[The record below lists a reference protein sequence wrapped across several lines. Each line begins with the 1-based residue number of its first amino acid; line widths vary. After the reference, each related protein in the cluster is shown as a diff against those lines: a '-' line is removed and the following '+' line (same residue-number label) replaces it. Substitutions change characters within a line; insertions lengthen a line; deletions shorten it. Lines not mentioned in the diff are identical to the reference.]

1 VIGVGDGASRFS
13 PAQPVDG
20 AAFIVYIWMCALL
33 VTRARAGFMEKP
45 ATPALDVKS
54 ADAFLRTVL
63 RSGLL
68 DRATLQTE
76 LRAVPLDQRGDA
88 EALAEQLIKIGKLTR
103 FQAVKLLTGAS
114 IGLVLGPFQIL
125 APIAKGGMGTV
136 YLAHDTRSEQM
147 VALKVLPPRRAREE
161 ERVLARFRREM
172 EMSQRVSHPHIAW
185 TCEVGL
191 CQGVYYIAMEYIP
204 GRSLFRVV
212 ADDGPLPVPRAA
224 RLFSEV
230 AAALDH
236 AHTRGLIH
244 RDLKPANII
253 ITPNDHA
260 KLLDFGLAL
269 MEGEEARRDIIGGA
283 GYVVGTMDY
292 IAPEQADNAATVDG
306 RSDLYAL
313 GSTLYYAL
321 TGRPPF
327 PGGTTSEKLNK
338 HRNEDP
344 EPVPQFNANVPP
356 GFIGLL
362 RRLMAKNPDKRP
374 SSAAAVREEL
384 LNWAGSG
391 LILPLDTP
399 HDPGY
404 EHAVELLEA
413 AEPSSE
419 TSDEVVPVLEM
430 EPVGK
435 VVLVEEVFPIA
446 QGESVSAPP
455 ARMGRRKQE
464 RQGEDDDKPK
474 TSTGPL
480 SPWVGVVI
488 FLLLVLLTLIGLGLF
503 MIWYLWLT

>member
-1 VIGVGDGASRFS
+1 
-13 PAQPVDG
+13 
-20 AAFIVYIWMCALL
+20 
-33 VTRARAGFMEKP
+33 MEKP
-45 ATPALDVKS
+45 ATPALDAKS

-88 EALAEQLIKIGKLTR
+88 EALAEQLIKVGKLTR

-114 IGLVLGPFQIL
+114 VGLVLGPFHIL

-136 YLAHDTRSEQM
+136 YLARDTRSEQM
-147 VALKVLPPRRAREE
+147 VALKVLPPRRARDE

-212 ADDGPLPVPRAA
+212 ADEGPLPVPRAA
-224 RLFSEV
+224 RLFAEI

-244 RDLKPANII
+244 RDLKPSNVI

-269 MEGEEARRDIIGGA
+269 MQGEEARRDIIGGE

-292 IAPEQADNAATVDG
+292 IAPEQADNSATVDG

-327 PGGTTSEKLNK
+327 PGGTTTEKLNK

-344 EPVPQFNANVPP
+344 EPVPQFNSNVPP
-356 GFIGLL
+356 AFIGLL

-374 SSAAAVREEL
+374 VSAAAVREEL

-404 EHAVELLEA
+404 EQAVEVLEA

-419 TSDEVVPVLEM
+419 TSDEVIPVLEL

-435 VVLVEEVFPIA
+435 VVLIEEIFPTA
-446 QGESVSAPP
+446 QGDPDSPP
-455 ARMGRRKQE
+455 PVHRERRKRKHQ
-464 RQGEDDDKPK
+464 EDDEDERK
-474 TSTGPL
+474 TLTGPP
-480 SPWVGVVI
+480 SPWLGVAI
-488 FLLLVLLTLIGLGLF
+488 FLFLLLLASIGLGLF
-503 MIWYLWLT
+503 MIWHTWLR